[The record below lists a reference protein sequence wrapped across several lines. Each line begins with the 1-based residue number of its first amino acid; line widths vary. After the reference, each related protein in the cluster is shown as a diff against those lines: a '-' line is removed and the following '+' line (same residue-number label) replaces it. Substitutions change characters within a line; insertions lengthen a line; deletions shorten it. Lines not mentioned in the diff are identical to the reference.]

1 MRRLKVEVVQVG
13 EERSEEVEG
22 RVGPGKR
29 GRRRRGGGRGGSG
42 RRGRRR
48 RGWR

>member
-22 RVGPGKR
+22 R
-29 GRRRRGGGRGGSG
+29 GGSG
-42 RRGRRR
+42 RRGKK
-48 RGWR
+48 